1 LSVTCRVSAVLLL
14 LLSPAALHAQISV
27 GLRVGAVASTNLARD
42 SIVTTVTARQNVA
55 PLVALRVELP
65 FRGTVRLAGEVGVSR
80 SNVMSRSAANATV
93 VTGLTIWHPTI
104 AVRVPATSWLT
115 GEARL
120 GALMY
125 APGQKTGTLFSAGA
139 PIKPSL
145 GLGVAAARPLGRSW
159 GLAVVLQYDVH
170 KFGTAALRAHG
181 FREQSVV
188 HRLALLVAL
197 SRSVNHANANR

>member
-1 LSVTCRVSAVLLL
+1 VTCRVPAVLLLL
-14 LLSPAALHAQISV
+14 LLSPAALNAQVTV

-42 SIVTTVTARQNVA
+42 SIVTTMTARQNLA
-55 PLVALRVELP
+55 PLVALRLELP
-65 FRGTVRLAGEVGVSR
+65 FRGASRLAGEVGVSR
-80 SNVMSRSAANATV
+80 SNLMSRSDANATV

-104 AVRVPATSWLT
+104 AVRVPATPWLS

-120 GALMY
+120 GAIMY

-145 GLGVAAARPLGRSW
+145 GLGIAAARPVGPSW
-159 GLAVVLQYDVH
+159 GLALVLQYDVH

-188 HRLALLVAL
+188 HRIALLVAL
-197 SRSVNHANANR
+197 SHRADHGDANR